1 MGEIRK
7 FTFPARYDRVAEI
20 CGVVAANAEEAGFD
34 ADDVFRIEL
43 ACDEACTNIV
53 QHAYGGE
60 DVGDIRVE
68 LERTKESFIIILRD
82 KGRQFDPDEVP
93 MPNLPA
99 DPDKFSELKIG
110 GLGLH
115 FMRTIMDEIRYA
127 VNGQG
132 DNELV
137 MIKQIANTESR

>member
-7 FTFPARYDRVAEI
+7 FKFPARYDRVAEI
-20 CGVVAANAEEAGFD
+20 CGLVASNAEEAGFD

-53 QHAYGGE
+53 QHAYGG
-60 DVGDIRVE
+60 DNLGDIRVE
-68 LERTKESFIIILRD
+68 LERTKEAFIIILRD

-99 DPDKFSELKIG
+99 DPDKFDELKIG

-137 MIKQIANTESR
+137 MIKQIADSES

>member
-20 CGVVAANAEEAGFD
+20 CGLVAANAEEAGFD

-53 QHAYGGE
+53 QHAYGGD

-68 LERTKESFIIILRD
+68 LERTKETFIIILRD

-99 DPDKFSELKIG
+99 DPDKFNELKIG

-137 MIKQIANTESR
+137 MTKQIANSESR

>member
-53 QHAYGGE
+53 QHSYGGE

-68 LERTKESFIIILRD
+68 LERTKDSFIIILRD
-82 KGRQFDPDEVP
+82 QGRQFDPDEIP
-93 MPNLPA
+93 IPNLPA
-99 DPDKFSELKIG
+99 DPDKFNELKIG

-137 MIKQIANTESR
+137 MIKQIANTDSK

>member
-1 MGEIRK
+1 MDEIRK

-20 CGVVAANAEEAGFD
+20 CGLVAANAEEAGFD

-68 LERTKESFIIILRD
+68 LESTKEAFIIILRD

-93 MPNLPA
+93 MPNFPA
-99 DPDKFSELKIG
+99 DPDKFNELKIG

-137 MIKQIANTESR
+137 MIKQIANSESR

>member
-1 MGEIRK
+1 MGETRNY
-7 FTFPARYDRVAEI
+7 TYPARYDRVAEI
-20 CGVVAANAEEAGFD
+20 CGIVASSAEKSGFND
-34 ADDVFRIEL
+34 DDVFRIEL
-43 ACDEACTNIV
+43 ACDEACTNII

-60 DVGDIRVE
+60 DMGEIRVTI
-68 LERTKESFIIILRD
+68 ERTKEKFIIILKD
-82 KGRQFDPDEVP
+82 KGSRFNPDDVP
-93 MPNLPA
+93 MPNFPE
-99 DPDKFSELKIG
+99 DPDKFNELKIG

-137 MIKQIANTESR
+137 MIKHIASAEST

>member
-60 DVGDIRVE
+60 DMGDIRVE
-68 LERTKESFIIILRD
+68 LESTKESFIIILRD
-82 KGRQFDPDEVP
+82 KGRQFDPEEVQI
-93 MPNLPA
+93 PNLPA
-99 DPDKFSELKIG
+99 DPDKFNELKIG

-137 MIKQIANTESR
+137 MIKQIADSESL

>member
-7 FTFPARYDRVAEI
+7 FKFPARYDRVAEI
-20 CGVVAANAEEAGFD
+20 CGLVASNAEEAGFD

-60 DVGDIRVE
+60 NLGDIRVE
-68 LERTKESFIIILRD
+68 LEHTKEAFVIILRD

-93 MPNLPA
+93 MPNLPT
-99 DPDKFSELKIG
+99 DPDKFDELKIG

-137 MIKQIANTESR
+137 MIKQIADSES